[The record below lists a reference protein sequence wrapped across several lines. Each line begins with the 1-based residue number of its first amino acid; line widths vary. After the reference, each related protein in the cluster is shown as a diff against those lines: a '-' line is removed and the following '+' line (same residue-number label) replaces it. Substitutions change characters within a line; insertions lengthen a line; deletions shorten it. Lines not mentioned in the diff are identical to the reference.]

1 MTDICLSTIRLS
13 LKQRTW
19 VMAYLIMDTPHDPHD
34 LFCMLLMDLMA
45 QPLAAGEEL
54 MAWPH
59 LKG

>member
-1 MTDICLSTIRLS
+1 MSDIDTNDIRLTI
-13 LKQRTW
+13 KQRTW
-19 VMAYLIMDTPHDPHD
+19 AMAYLVMDMPHDPHD